1 MIRTKMDRAQRAKQF
16 APFAALKG
24 FEEALREK
32 ERIIVP
38 KVELYE
44 EKKAEI
50 DSILRNKKKQDSITV
65 IYYNNEN
72 YVKVSGM
79 ITEINPLEQR
89 IRIVDTVIPFA
100 DIRDV
105 LEDEDGIS

>member
-1 MIRTKMDRAQRAKQF
+1 MIRAKMDRAQRAKQF

-24 FEEALREK
+24 FEEALRAK

-44 EKKAEI
+44 EKKEEI
-50 DSILRNKKKQDSITV
+50 DLILRNKKKQDSITV
-65 IYYNNEN
+65 IYYNHEN

-100 DIRDV
+100 DIRDI
-105 LEDEDGIS
+105 LEDENGIS

>member
-1 MIRTKMDRAQRAKQF
+1 MIRAKMDRAQRAKQF

-24 FEEALREK
+24 FEEALRAK
-32 ERIIVP
+32 ERIIVT

-50 DSILRNKKKQDSITV
+50 ESILRNKKKQDSITV

-79 ITEINPLEQR
+79 ITDINPLEQR
-89 IRIVDTVIPFA
+89 IRIVDSVIPFA
-100 DIRDV
+100 DIREI

>member
-1 MIRTKMDRAQRAKQF
+1 M
-16 APFAALKG
+16 
-24 FEEALREK
+24 
-32 ERIIVP
+32 
-38 KVELYE
+38 ELYE

-100 DIRDV
+100 DIRDI